1 MSHLLRIALP
11 DVPGSLGAVATAI
24 GMAGANISAIEIV
37 EQRPDGTA
45 VDDVFVDFTPGVMPD
60 MVISA
65 VQRLDGVRVLWVSR
79 YAVGGG
85 LHLDLEAVEVLTEAP
100 KRAVE
105 QLVEVVP
112 RVFRAD
118 WALAARRQ
126 EASVR
131 LLACSPAAPALPERA
146 ADWFPVRSAQRLE
159 LGSQVP
165 SWADTVAAV
174 APVDDPG
181 TAVVF
186 GRHGGPAVLDSE
198 LARLAHLASL
208 AASIQAAARA
218 APAP

>member
-11 DVPGSLGAVATAI
+11 DVPGSLGAVASAI

-37 EQRPDGTA
+37 EQRADGTA
-45 VDDVFVDFTPGVMPD
+45 VDDVFVDFAPGVMPD

-79 YAVGGG
+79 YAVGGS

-100 KRAVE
+100 RRAVE
-105 QLVEVVP
+105 QLVEVLP

-118 WALAARRQ
+118 WALAARGRG
-126 EASVR
+126 AGVR
-131 LLACSPAAPALPERA
+131 LLASSPAAPVLPDDA
-146 ADWFPVRSAQRLE
+146 AAWFPVRSAHRLDVGDDVPGW
-159 LGSQVP
+159 GS
-165 SWADTVAAV
+165 TVAGM
-174 APVDDPG
+174 APVGDPD

-186 GRHGGPAVLDSE
+186 GRRGGPAVLDSE

-208 AASIQAAARA
+208 AASIQTAARA
-218 APAP
+218 APVA